1 MSPRIDRLVRQTKDY
16 MKSPSGTVRS
26 YELIHGYGCSYRR
39 LLALMVIEATCE
51 ENYETIGAVVEA
63 IA

>member
-1 MSPRIDRLVRQTKDY
+1 MNTRIEDLAKQTKDY
-16 MKSPSGTVRS
+16 MESPFGIARAS
-26 YELIHGYGCSYRR
+26 ELVHGFGFSYRR
-39 LLALMVIEATCE
+39 LLALMVIEATHE

>member
-1 MSPRIDRLVRQTKDY
+1 MSTKIEGLARQTKDY
-16 MKSPSGTVRS
+16 MGSPSGIARAS
-26 YELIHGYGCSYRR
+26 ELVHGFGCSYRR
-39 LLALMVIEATCE
+39 LLALMVIEATHE